1 MKINYSLQN
10 LIDKYKIDYINSFS
24 DKVEKDIHKLSN
36 HILQCWKKDKNI
48 FIIGNG
54 GSGANAQHI
63 ANDFL
68 YGAALSNKK
77 GIKIEALV
85 SNSAVITC
93 LANDINYDSIFS
105 EQLKVKANKNDLL
118 IILSGSGNSK
128 NIIRAIK
135 QANKMNVLSF
145 GIIGFNGGK
154 AKKILDEY
162 IHFETNDMQVVE
174 DLQMFVLHVCCKWL
188 SQINLNKNK

>member
-1 MKINYSLQN
+1 MKINHSLQY
-10 LIDKYKIDYINSFS
+10 LIDKYKVDYINSFN
-24 DKVEKDIHKLSN
+24 DKIEKDISIHSN
-36 HILQCWKKDKNI
+36 HILKCWKLEKNI

-93 LANDINYDSIFS
+93 LANDIDYDSIF
-105 EQLKVKANKNDLL
+105 
-118 IILSGSGNSK
+118 
-128 NIIRAIK
+128 RTIK
-135 QANKMNVLSF
+135 S
-145 GIIGFNGGK
+145 
-154 AKKILDEY
+154 
-162 IHFETNDMQVVE
+162 
-174 DLQMFVLHVCCKWL
+174 
-188 SQINLNKNK
+188 

>member
-24 DKVEKDIHKLSN
+24 TKVEKDILSLSN
-36 HILQCWKKDKNI
+36 HVLQCWKNDKNI
-48 FIIGNG
+48 YIIGNG

-93 LANDINYDSIFS
+93 LANDIDYDSIFS
-105 EQLKVKANKNDLL
+105 EQLKVKASKKDLL
-118 IILSGSGNSK
+118 IVLSGSGNSK
-128 NIIRAIK
+128 NIIKAIK
-135 QANKMNVLSF
+135 QAKKMNVYSF

-154 AKKILDEY
+154 AKKILDES
-162 IHFETNDMQVVE
+162 IHFELNDMQVVE

-188 SQINLNKNK
+188 SQINLKKNK